1 MFPFLVSFFL
11 SLLSYANRFSPFV
24 LRRVSRVARYHT
36 AVIIERPRKVAG
48 FEYQMRRE
56 EHARPVHARV
66 HCDECKFSMNDGRF
80 DREDTH
86 RKQIPHSRFSR
97 SSRTAAN
104 NARKRNTPDTSVSV
118 LRVFSLVFCFCFSL
132 LFLFFYLG
140 SLVTRFSCLLYL
152 LIYYYL
158 CVIFF
163 LSFCLPFKSLS
174 PATLNTNFYMTEH
187 RLMLYLLSWST
198 LLMLSTLRSLSV
210 SLKPCLLRCCCFIS
224 IIVAAAAAAF
234 FFFFFFFF
242 RFV

>member
-1 MFPFLVSFFL
+1 
-11 SLLSYANRFSPFV
+11 
-24 LRRVSRVARYHT
+24 
-36 AVIIERPRKVAG
+36 
-48 FEYQMRRE
+48 MRRE

-80 DREDTH
+80 DREDAH

-132 LFLFFYLG
+132 LFFFFFLPRESGYA
-140 SLVTRFSCLLYL
+140 LLLLTL
-152 LIYYYL
+152 LINLLLPL
-158 CVIFF
+158 CYIF
-163 LSFCLPFKSLS
+163 LSFCRPFKSLS
-174 PATLNTNFYMTEH
+174 PATLNSNFYMTEH

-242 RFV
+242 LFV